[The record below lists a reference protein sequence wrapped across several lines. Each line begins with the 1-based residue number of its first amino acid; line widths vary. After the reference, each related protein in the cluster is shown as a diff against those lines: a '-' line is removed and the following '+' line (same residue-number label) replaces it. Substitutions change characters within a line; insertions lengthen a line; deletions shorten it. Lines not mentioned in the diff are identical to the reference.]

1 MHNKRAYL
9 IKLLVHT
16 NMSSK
21 SVMLA
26 LKKIKVYLKME
37 KKFRA
42 RKTRT
47 ITTCLIEQ
55 QIIFLLLYSDSFL

>member
-37 KKFRA
+37 KKW
-42 RKTRT
+42 
-47 ITTCLIEQ
+47 I
-55 QIIFLLLYSDSFL
+55 S